1 MVMQSQNSIG
11 KEESFTTTE
20 PKRKRVNNEEKLQDE
35 LDGQRIELSNY
46 KSEQNFLENQFLQ
59 EKKMK
64 TFLNQ

>member
-11 KEESFTTTE
+11 KEESFTTTK
-20 PKRKRVNNEEKLQDE
+20 PKRKRVNNEEKLQDG
-35 LDGQRIELSNY
+35 LDRLRIELSNY
-46 KSEQNFLENQFLQ
+46 KSEQKFLENQFLQ